1 MYCRNCGKFI
11 GTDDEL
17 CEECLH
23 NDLVFGQEQ
32 KAASQPTNPTPVANA
47 APVANPAPST
57 SSAPQQNVQAQQD
70 TRSIRMTGFKP
81 ALTSTIV
88 GVIAF
93 IMVIVAFSLAT
104 SYAAMRTV
112 NNLGGFYYDGNDY
125 TYVHDTAASAGVLG
139 ASIVVFII
147 GLAMTV
153 LAMVFGI
160 KTLVRSVRTKR
171 QYDIMPVPALVLSIV
186 GTVASAISCIWLFIT
201 FIIMTT
207 F

>member
-32 KAASQPTNPTPVANA
+32 NTPPPVVNP
-47 APVANPAPST
+47 APVNPAPST
-57 SSAPQQNVQAQQD
+57 ASAPAQPQPSVQARPD
-70 TRSIRMTGFKP
+70 SRSIRMTGFKP

-104 SYAAMRTV
+104 SYAALNTASD
-112 NNLGGFYYDGNDY
+112 LGNFYYNGYEYDY
-125 TYVHDTAASAGVLG
+125 AYDAAASAGLLG

-153 LAMVFGI
+153 VAMVFGI
-160 KTLVRSVRTKR
+160 KTLVRSVRTKK
-171 QYDIMPVPALVLSIV
+171 QYDITPVPALVLSIV
-186 GTVASAISCIWLFIT
+186 GTVSSALSCIWLFIT